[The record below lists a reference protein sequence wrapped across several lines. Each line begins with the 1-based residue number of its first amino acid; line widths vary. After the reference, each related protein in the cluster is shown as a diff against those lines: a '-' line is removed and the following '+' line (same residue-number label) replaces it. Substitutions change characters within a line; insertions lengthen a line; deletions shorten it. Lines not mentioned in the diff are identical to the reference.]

1 MSEMKNYMMDIEE
14 FCDGYFYGEGAM
26 NDFSIEEVSEDAKKY
41 FGTSMAKDHA
51 VAYLTKTLGEF
62 QGIERE
68 VVMNN
73 FNGMSTSDPERY
85 RKINAVLNEK
95 GKKKDLLDRV
105 ETVPLEYVYDLVD
118 DGPSPEDSAILS
130 ELKTYVTAS
139 LATLTSREER
149 VLRKRF
155 SIGLPTNYTYE
166 EIGQEFSVTKERIR
180 QIETKALNKLKSS
193 LN

>member
-1 MSEMKNYMMDIEE
+1 MMYIE
-14 FCDGYFYGEGAM
+14 
-26 NDFSIEEVSEDAKKY
+26 
-41 FGTSMAKDHA
+41 
-51 VAYLTKTLGEF
+51 
-62 QGIERE
+62 IERE
-68 VVMNN
+68 VVMVN
-73 FNGMSTSDPERY
+73 FNGMSASDPERY

-105 ETVPLEYVYDLVD
+105 ETVPLEYMYNLVD

-155 SIGLPTNYTYE
+155 GIGLPTDYTLG
-166 EIGQEFSVTKERIR
+166 EIGDEFRVTTERIR
-180 QIETKALNKLKSS
+180 QIETKALNKLKHS
-193 LN
+193 LNENKNLSSPLL

>member
-1 MSEMKNYMMDIEE
+1 M
-14 FCDGYFYGEGAM
+14 
-26 NDFSIEEVSEDAKKY
+26 
-41 FGTSMAKDHA
+41 
-51 VAYLTKTLGEF
+51 
-62 QGIERE
+62 
-68 VVMNN
+68 
-73 FNGMSTSDPERY
+73 SDPERY

-118 DGPSPEDSAILS
+118 DGPSPEDNAILS
-130 ELKTYVTAS
+130 ELKTAVTAS
-139 LATLTSREER
+139 LATLKPREER

-155 SIGLPTNYTYE
+155 GIGLPTDYTLE

-180 QIETKALNKLKSS
+180 QIETKALNKLKRS